1 MSKLKDCSTV
11 VRFEPA
17 TFILLVYVP
26 INYAARS
33 IRPVRIFDYLLLV
46 WSRLFKAGLVWSRLF
61 KAGLALTLD
70 QNLTCCFSLCI
81 SARLSVQ
88 NFREETWFRQDLDK
102 ISSKEIAISKF
113 IKKPLE
119 NLL

>member
-1 MSKLKDCSTV
+1 MFQLTTLRGQFGSN
-11 VRFEPA
+11 
-17 TFILLVYVP
+17 IGLL
-26 INYAARS
+26 A
-33 IRPVRIFDYLLLV
+33 F
-46 WSRLFKAGLVWSRLF
+46 GLIWSRLF

-88 NFREETWFRQDLDK
+88 NFREETCMFMRQDLDK

-113 IKKPLE
+113 I
-119 NLL
+119 